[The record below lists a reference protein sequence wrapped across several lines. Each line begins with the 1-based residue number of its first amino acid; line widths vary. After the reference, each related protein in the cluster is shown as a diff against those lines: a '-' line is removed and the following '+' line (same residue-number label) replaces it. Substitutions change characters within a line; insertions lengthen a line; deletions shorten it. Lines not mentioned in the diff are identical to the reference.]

1 MSGDVEG
8 LDSTYSVNDVLVTR
22 QLYPGSDTITLQIP
36 WSQNSHVP
44 QNPVILLYK
53 GDLLSSYNW
62 RGQKGLHV
70 ALFKICKACVFFLSS
85 VYSSLYFIM
94 VVLIFIY

>member
-22 QLYPGSDTITLQIP
+22 QLYPGSDTTTLQIS

-53 GDLLSSYNW
+53 GDLLSSYSW
-62 RGQKGLHV
+62 RGQKR
-70 ALFKICKACVFFLSS
+70 ALCS
-85 VYSSLYFIM
+85 FI
-94 VVLIFIY
+94 

>member
-62 RGQKGLHV
+62 RGQKGLYV
-70 ALFKICKACVFFLSS
+70 ALFKICNACLFFLSS
-85 VYSSLYFIM
+85 VYSSSYFIM

>member
-8 LDSTYSVNDVLVTR
+8 LDSTYSVNDILVTR
-22 QLYPGSDTITLQIP
+22 QLYPGSDTTTLQIP

-62 RGQKGLHV
+62 RGQKGLYV
-70 ALFKICKACVFFLSS
+70 ALFKICNTVFFSCNLFC
-85 VYSSLYFIM
+85 LH
-94 VVLIFIY
+94 

>member
-22 QLYPGSDTITLQIP
+22 QLYPGSDTTTLQIP

-44 QNPVILLYK
+44 QNPVILFYI

-62 RGQKGLHV
+62 RGQKRP
-70 ALFKICKACVFFLSS
+70 ICSS
-85 VYSSLYFIM
+85 I
-94 VVLIFIY
+94 

>member
-22 QLYPGSDTITLQIP
+22 QLYPGSDTTTVQIP

-62 RGQKGLHV
+62 RARKGYTFLYLKY
-70 ALFKICKACVFFLSS
+70 AMLVFFSH
-85 VYSSLYFIM
+85 FC
-94 VVLIFIY
+94 

>member
-22 QLYPGSDTITLQIP
+22 QLYPGSDTTPLQIP

-53 GDLLSSYNW
+53 GDLLSSNNW
-62 RGQKGLHV
+62 RGQKKRAV
-70 ALFKICKACVFFLSS
+70 CS
-85 VYSSLYFIM
+85 FI
-94 VVLIFIY
+94 